1 MLLKTIA
8 TLTAQAV
15 ATVTANYATSAAID
29 AYCSPDL
36 KDCKSDEDR
45 QKKTED
51 FNKIKKVAKVGCN
64 VIEAAA
70 IGKVSMMVLNSNKSS
85 TSSTDSESTSS
96 DDASTAMN
104 RGYLVGKNFLVH
116 NI

>member
-1 MLLKTIA
+1 MLAKTIV

-45 QKKTED
+45 QKKINN

-64 VIEAAA
+64 VIETAA
-70 IGKVSMMVLNSNKSS
+70 IGKVSMMVLNSDSKPESS
-85 TSSTDSESTSS
+85 ETSS
-96 DDASTAMN
+96 DDSNTVMN